1 MVGVSQGESSGPR
14 ELVVR
19 LPPSGAGE
27 GEDPYIS
34 HVILILLCIVL
45 YVHEQC
51 RASLSTMFYIHLVL

>member
-27 GEDPYIS
+27 GGRP
-34 HVILILLCIVL
+34 L
-45 YVHEQC
+45 YQSCNINIAMHCTVC
-51 RASLSTMFYIHLVL
+51 T